1 MVSIDE
7 SCNRIMLVIIIL
19 QEIHY
24 MKNIVIFRIETTL
37 MFENIKISWKSC
49 FSLKSEHV
57 TRQNTLRLGLCNIQF
72 QSADRNPWQNISWK
86 VNSCWTWLCTTS
98 LSPVRSDWPIVQ
110 SSFPAKS
117 LFPAISS
124 SCSIIPCH
132 VSLFPATFPAT
143 SSILPAASVYLP
155 PPQCPLV
162 SLDTWKQ
169 MTDRISDWTIG
180 FRQETS
186 VQSELRLDCPTRDW
200 SDRPIEKLGS
210 MRFYTV
216 IGSYKVPIGRI
227 NSSIEHMGLTPIRSD
242 PSIGPTKSQPKRR
255 QFQSEWLQCKNR
267 ISLHKGVYAHEGH

>member
-1 MVSIDE
+1 MNLLFGEPLSFPETIKKGRRTWQFISRNGVWLKIIDFGE
-7 SCNRIMLVIIIL
+7 AC
-19 QEIHY
+19 Y
-24 MKNIVIFRIETTL
+24 NIGE
-37 MFENIKISWKSC
+37 
-49 FSLKSEHV
+49 
-57 TRQNTLRLGLCNIQF
+57 GGQF

-98 LSPVRSDWPIVQ
+98 HSPVRSDWPIVQ
-110 SSFPAKS
+110 FSFPAKS

-143 SSILPAASVYLP
+143 SSILPATSVYLP

-162 SLDTWKQ
+162 SIDTWKQ

-180 FRQETS
+180 FHQETS

-210 MRFYTV
+210 MRFYAV
-216 IGSYKVPIGRI
+216 IGSYKVTDWP
-227 NSSIEHMGLTPIRSD
+227 H
-242 PSIGPTKSQPKRR
+242 Q
-255 QFQSEWLQCKNR
+255 
-267 ISLHKGVYAHEGH
+267 